1 MSCFQTE
8 IRPHD
13 SENKRRASQE
23 TGAESSKKKVKVIDI
38 RHSSSEVHQESKSFG
53 KFDWNYLNLTP
64 PSAPL
69 GKRFPRMH
77 CGLCYDNTH
86 ALYPFFSTGQ
96 PKEPSIQKDPPSV
109 DTPPTVPETVATE
122 LSAIPPDLST
132 DLDTDSAFE

>member
-53 KFDWNYLNLTP
+53 KLDWNYLNLTP

-69 GKRFPRMH
+69 GKRFPTT
-77 CGLCYDNTH
+77 N
-86 ALYPFFSTGQ
+86 P
-96 PKEPSIQKDPPSV
+96 PPSL
-109 DTPPTVPETVATE
+109 PLPTLKALTV
-122 LSAIPPDLST
+122 LSKFFASYVRCLTIGR
-132 DLDTDSAFE
+132 

>member
-53 KFDWNYLNLTP
+53 KLDWNYLNLTPTP

-69 GKRFPRMH
+69 GKRFP
-77 CGLCYDNTH
+77 TF
-86 ALYPFFSTGQ
+86 P
-96 PKEPSIQKDPPSV
+96 PPPIPSPPH
-109 DTPPTVPETVATE
+109 T
-122 LSAIPPDLST
+122 
-132 DLDTDSAFE
+132 

>member
-38 RHSSSEVHQESKSFG
+38 RHSSSEVHQESKGFG
-53 KFDWNYLNLTP
+53 KLDWNYLNLTP

-69 GKRFPRMH
+69 GKRFP
-77 CGLCYDNTH
+77 TF
-86 ALYPFFSTGQ
+86 P
-96 PKEPSIQKDPPSV
+96 PPSL
-109 DTPPTVPETVATE
+109 PLPTLKALTG
-122 LSAIPPDLST
+122 LSKFFASYVRCLTIGR
-132 DLDTDSAFE
+132 

>member
-1 MSCFQTE
+1 MHLPELALLSSNVIWCLAGTNSSQAKELRRNFQTKIYMSCFQTE

-69 GKRFPRMH
+69 GKRFPTT
-77 CGLCYDNTH
+77 NPPPP
-86 ALYPFFSTGQ
+86 PF
-96 PKEPSIQKDPPSV
+96 PSPHLRRSQGCPNSLRH
-109 DTPPTVPETVATE
+109 T
-122 LSAIPPDLST
+122 
-132 DLDTDSAFE
+132 

>member
-53 KFDWNYLNLTP
+53 KLDWNYLNLTP

-69 GKRFPRMH
+69 GKRFPTSQMTTDH
-77 CGLCYDNTH
+77 LSYTSIPCCENTH
-86 ALYPFFSTGQ
+86 F
-96 PKEPSIQKDPPSV
+96 
-109 DTPPTVPETVATE
+109 
-122 LSAIPPDLST
+122 LSCLI
-132 DLDTDSAFE
+132 